1 MCSEEAKI
9 FLSCC
14 KETYI
19 EIDSLRDDEDL
30 IVEMNCL
37 CFEEICI
44 DIFVRLINVVES
56 TMRDSKLKK
65 EEIYEVILTGGSNP
79 IPKIQQL
86 IKEYF
91 NKPLLRYINPD
102 EAVAYGAVI
111 LGRIANHIID
121 KGLQRLKLLDV
132 TPLSLGIGLSNGEMD
147 IIIPR
152 NTQIPC
158 ERTRKY
164 KTIKDYQSKIILK
177 VYQGERI
184 FTKDNSFLGN
194 LIIRIPP
201 LKKGEVKIE
210 VTFEIDIN
218 GLLNIYAKDNEGKK
232 YDLKIEVDNLLNEEE
247 IEKNINEKNK
257 NNKSDLKK
265 LKIKKA
271 LKEVCLK
278 YKEIGSDNQK
288 IKADEILN
296 WIKQNKNIEIKS
308 YEDKL
313 KEMKDCH

>member
-1 MCSEEAKI
+1 
-9 FLSCC
+9 
-14 KETYI
+14 
-19 EIDSLRDDEDL
+19 
-30 IVEMNCL
+30 
-37 CFEEICI
+37 
-44 DIFVRLINVVES
+44 
-56 TMRDSKLKK
+56 
-65 EEIYEVILTGGSNP
+65 
-79 IPKIQQL
+79 
-86 IKEYF
+86 
-91 NKPLLRYINPD
+91 
-102 EAVAYGAVI
+102 
-111 LGRIANHIID
+111 
-121 KGLQRLKLLDV
+121 
-132 TPLSLGIGLSNGEMD
+132 MD

-194 LIIRIPP
+194 LLIRIPP
-201 LKKGEVKIE
+201 RKKGEVKID

-218 GLLNIYAKDNEGKK
+218 GLLNIYAEDNEGKK
-232 YDLKIEVDNLLNEEE
+232 YDLKIGVDNLLNKEE
-247 IEKNINEKNK
+247 IEKNINEK
-257 NNKSDLKK
+257 NKSDLKK

-271 LKEVCLK
+271 LREICLK

>member
-1 MCSEEAKI
+1 M
-9 FLSCC
+9 
-14 KETYI
+14 
-19 EIDSLRDDEDL
+19 D
-30 IVEMNCL
+30 
-37 CFEEICI
+37 
-44 DIFVRLINVVES
+44 VVTS
-56 TMRDSKLKK
+56 TMRESKLRKK
-65 EEIYEVILTGGSNP
+65 DIDEVILTGGSTR
-79 IPKIQQL
+79 IPKIQEM

-91 NKPLLRYINPD
+91 NKSPLRTINPD
-102 EAVAYGAVI
+102 EAVAIGAAI
-111 LGRIANHIID
+111 LGSIANNVID

-147 IIIPR
+147 IIIRR

-158 ERTRKY
+158 ERIRKY
-164 KTIKDYQSKIILK
+164 KTSKDYQSKIILK

-201 LKKGEVKIE
+201 LKKGEVKID

-218 GLLNIYAKDNEGKK
+218 GVLNIYAKDNEGKK
-232 YDLKIEVDNLLNEEE
+232 YDLKIGVDKLLNKEE
-247 IEKNINEKNK
+247 IEKNIIEK
-257 NNKSDLKK
+257 NKSDLKK
-265 LKIKKA
+265 VKIKKA
-271 LKEVCLK
+271 LKEICLK

>member
-1 MCSEEAKI
+1 MYCEKVKRE
-9 FLSCC
+9 LSAVNY
-14 KETYI
+14 TFI
-19 EIDSLRDDEDL
+19 EIDSLGEGQDL
-30 IVEMNCL
+30 NIVMYRSE
-37 CFEEICI
+37 FERICE
-44 DIFVRLINVVES
+44 DIFLRLMEVVKS
-56 TMRDSKLKK
+56 TLIDSKLRK
-65 EEIYEVILTGGSNP
+65 EDIDEVILTGGSTR
-79 IPKIQQL
+79 IPKIQEM
-86 IKEYF
+86 IKYYF
-91 NKPLLRYINPD
+91 DKEPLKNIHPD
-102 EAVAYGAVI
+102 EAVAIGAAI
-111 LGRIANHIID
+111 QGTIANNVEGE
-121 KGLQRLKLLDV
+121 GLEKMILLDV

-152 NTQIPC
+152 NTTIPC

-164 KTIKDYQSKIILK
+164 KTSKDYQSKIILK

-201 LKKGEVKIE
+201 RKKGEVKID

-232 YDLKIEVDNLLNEEE
+232 YDLKIGVDKLLNKEE
-247 IEKNINEKNK
+247 IEKNIIEK
-257 NNKSDLKK
+257 NKSDLKK
-265 LKIKKA
+265 VKIKKA
-271 LKEVCLK
+271 LKEICF
-278 YKEIGSDNQK
+278 NQK